1 MSQQPPINPNLLTA
15 ARLPLAPLAVV
26 FMYIG
31 AHDPLNPEPWALLVA
46 AVVAVLLELTDIMD
60 GQIARRYGMVTNFGK
75 LFDPFSDAFCRFTL
89 FLGLYAIG
97 VAELWMIMVIF
108 YRDASISFF
117 RSVAAIRNVVLAA
130 RPSGKF
136 KAIVQ
141 GVGTQVIFVALVL
154 FAYQP
159 HFTWLETIPYWTMVV
174 ITLITGASFFDYFFG
189 NLKIL
194 REAWSEEPLK
204 GQGDA

>member
-1 MSQQPPINPNLLTA
+1 MAQPPINPNFLTA

-26 FMYIG
+26 FMVIR
-31 AHDPLNPEPWALLVA
+31 EPWALLVA
-46 AVVAVLLELTDIMD
+46 AVLAILLEITDILD
-60 GQIARRYGMVTNFGK
+60 GQVARRYGAVTNFGK

-89 FLGLYAIG
+89 FLGLYAIE
-97 VAELWMIMVIF
+97 VADLWMIMVIF

-117 RSVAAIRNVVLAA
+117 RSVAAVRSVVLAA
-130 RPSGKF
+130 RPSGKL

-141 GVGTQVIFVALVL
+141 GVGTQVIFVALVW

-159 HFTWLETIPYWTMVV
+159 SATWLANIPWWTMLI
-174 ITLITGASFFDYFFG
+174 ITLVTGASFFDYFIG

-194 REAWSEEPLK
+194 REAWSEEPLD
-204 GQGDA
+204 GAEDA